1 MMVNWNIINSSGG
14 TQSSQSVRK
23 NIVSF
28 LTRNYPCSVVDA
40 IEKKYNAYKIY
51 LMSGLCLTFD
61 AEGRA
66 VKTG

>member
-1 MMVNWNIINSSGG
+1 MVNWSIINSSGA
-14 TQSSQSVRK
+14 QSSQSVRK
-23 NIVSF
+23 NMVSF

-61 AEGRA
+61 ADGRA

>member
-1 MMVNWNIINSSGG
+1 MMVNWSIINSSGA
-14 TQSSQSVRK
+14 QSSQSVRK
-23 NIVSF
+23 NMVSF